1 MQGIGDEPEG
11 IESHVDAVLGAA
23 GDGLDHAAETASE
36 HASGAVDS
44 AKDEVAEFVHGG
56 DDAEQLDLDD
66 DDRLPWLESAD
77 DDYDDA
83 GVDTARV
90 FGFGLAALALLAA
103 IVGGIWWSTHRK
115 ADPALVA
122 DGSTIAAPSEPYKE
136 APKDPGGKTFAGTGD
151 TSYAVS
157 QGKGGTQAANG
168 AHLTGGG
175 EAPKPSV
182 DAGPGTAGTVGA
194 PANTAPVK
202 TGNASAGGVAVQVGA
217 FGSQATA
224 EAGWSRLVSQNA
236 LLKGVNHRVVEG
248 NADIGKVYR
257 LQAVAGDGAA
267 ADALCAKLKAAG
279 VGCQVKK

>member
-1 MQGIGDEPEG
+1 MQGIGDERDG
-11 IESHVDAVLGAA
+11 IEEHVDAVLGAA
-23 GDGLDHAAETASE
+23 GDGLDHAAETAGE
-36 HASGAVDS
+36 HIEA

-90 FGFGLAALALLAA
+90 FGIALAAIALLAA
-103 IVGGIWWSTHRK
+103 IVGGIWWVSHRK
-115 ADPALVA
+115 PDPALVA

-157 QGKGGTQAANG
+157 QGKNG
-168 AHLTGGG
+168 AGQLTGGG
-175 EAPKPSV
+175 EGPKPSV
-182 DAGPGTAGTVGA
+182 DTGAPGGA
-194 PANTAPVK
+194 PAPANAGPAP
-202 TGNASAGGVAVQVGA
+202 AGGVGVQVGA
-217 FGSQATA
+217 FGSQASA
-224 EAGWSRLVSQNA
+224 EAGWSRLVGQNA

-257 LQAVAGDGAA
+257 LQAVAGDEAA
-267 ADALCAKLKAAG
+267 ANALCAKLKAAG

>member
-1 MQGIGDEPEG
+1 MQGIGDERDG

-23 GDGLDHAAETASE
+23 GDGLDHAAETAGE
-36 HASGAVDS
+36 HVEA
-44 AKDEVAEFVHGG
+44 AKEEVAEFVHGG

-90 FGFGLAALALLAA
+90 FGFGLAAVALLAA
-103 IVGGIWWSTHRK
+103 IVGGIWWVSHRK
-115 ADPALVA
+115 PDPALVA

-136 APKDPGGKTFAGTGD
+136 APKNPGGKTFAGTGD

-157 QGKGGTQAANG
+157 QGKGENHAGNG
-168 AHLTGGG
+168 DQLTGGG

-182 DAGPGTAGTVGA
+182 DTGTPGGGAA
-194 PANTAPVK
+194 PANAGPAK
-202 TGNASAGGVAVQVGA
+202 SGNAPAGGVGVQVGA
-217 FGSQATA
+217 FGSQASA
-224 EAGWSRLVSQNA
+224 EAGWSRLVGQNA
-236 LLKGVNHRVVEG
+236 LLKGINHRVVEG

-257 LQAVAGDGAA
+257 LQAIAGDESAA
-267 ADALCAKLKAAG
+267 NALCTKLKAAG